1 MVASVDHLDAEIW
14 KVFDRSAIPLLFV
27 CSFWLLSF
35 RQYPICTEEP
45 SPCCSIL
52 YDGDCDDAGDARWD
66 MIEATTAQLV
76 RLEAW
81 MWMVIRPQVFHGF
94 EDPN

>member
-1 MVASVDHLDAEIW
+1 MVASVENLDTETCEA
-14 KVFDRSAIPLLFV
+14 VDRSAIPLLFV
-27 CSFWLLSF
+27 CSFWVLSF

-45 SPCCSIL
+45 SPRCSIL

-76 RLEAW
+76 RFEA
-81 MWMVIRPQVFHGF
+81 
-94 EDPN
+94 